1 MSEACPFATLGL
13 APSWPVDAA
22 TVHRARLGAAARFH
36 PDRARDAVERADF
49 EVLMG
54 SANRAAEQLLDP
66 VLAAGAVLRAAGLD
80 ATELP
85 LPPMEL
91 VELLERREWFEER
104 IFFANELALHR
115 YLTDRITNWEDNF
128 SRMICG
134 IADDSPTQIANYV
147 HHIVTTPFLPLYE
160 LSDDFT
166 ITRYSVALHQ

>member
-13 APSWPVDAA
+13 APSWPVDPA

-104 IFFANELALHR
+104 IAGDPAAQAEARAWAASERESLVARFGTALAEGRASGAWSEPRRTIARLR
-115 YLTDRITNWEDNF
+115 ALVRMTDAGSAR
-128 SRMICG
+128 RG
-134 IADDSPTQIANYV
+134 
-147 HHIVTTPFLPLYE
+147 
-160 LSDDFT
+160 
-166 ITRYSVALHQ
+166 

>member
-91 VELLERREWFEER
+91 AELLERREWFEER
-104 IFFANELALHR
+104 IAGDPAAQAEARAWAASERESLVARFGTALAEGRASGAWSEPRRTIARLR
-115 YLTDRITNWEDNF
+115 ALVRMTDAGSAR
-128 SRMICG
+128 RG
-134 IADDSPTQIANYV
+134 
-147 HHIVTTPFLPLYE
+147 
-160 LSDDFT
+160 
-166 ITRYSVALHQ
+166 

>member
-104 IFFANELALHR
+104 IAGDPAAQAEARAWAASERESLVARFGSALAEGRASGAWSEPRRTIARLR
-115 YLTDRITNWEDNF
+115 ALVRMTDAGSAR
-128 SRMICG
+128 RG
-134 IADDSPTQIANYV
+134 
-147 HHIVTTPFLPLYE
+147 
-160 LSDDFT
+160 
-166 ITRYSVALHQ
+166 

>member
-104 IFFANELALHR
+104 IAGDPAAQAEARAWAASERESLVARFGTALAEGRASGAWSEPRRTIARLR
-115 YLTDRITNWEDNF
+115 ALVRMTDAGSAR
-128 SRMICG
+128 RG
-134 IADDSPTQIANYV
+134 
-147 HHIVTTPFLPLYE
+147 
-160 LSDDFT
+160 
-166 ITRYSVALHQ
+166 

>member
-104 IFFANELALHR
+104 IAGDPAAQAEARARAASERESLVARFGTALAEGRASGAWSEPRRTIARLR
-115 YLTDRITNWEDNF
+115 ALVRMTDAGSAR
-128 SRMICG
+128 RG
-134 IADDSPTQIANYV
+134 
-147 HHIVTTPFLPLYE
+147 
-160 LSDDFT
+160 
-166 ITRYSVALHQ
+166 

>member
-13 APSWPVDAA
+13 APSWPVDPA

-91 VELLERREWFEER
+91 AELLERREWFEER
-104 IFFANELALHR
+104 IAGDPAAQAEARAWAASERESLVARFGTALAEGRASGAWSEPRRTIARLR
-115 YLTDRITNWEDNF
+115 ALVRMTDASSAR
-128 SRMICG
+128 RG
-134 IADDSPTQIANYV
+134 
-147 HHIVTTPFLPLYE
+147 
-160 LSDDFT
+160 
-166 ITRYSVALHQ
+166 

>member
-91 VELLERREWFEER
+91 AELLERREWFEER
-104 IFFANELALHR
+104 IAGDPAAQAEARAWAASERESLVARFGTALAEGRASGAWSEPRRTIARLR
-115 YLTDRITNWEDNF
+115 ALVRMTDAGSAR
-128 SRMICG
+128 R
-134 IADDSPTQIANYV
+134 V
-147 HHIVTTPFLPLYE
+147 
-160 LSDDFT
+160 
-166 ITRYSVALHQ
+166 

>member
-91 VELLERREWFEER
+91 AELLERREWFEER
-104 IFFANELALHR
+104 ISGDPAAQAEARAWAASERESLVARFGTALAEGRASGAWSEPRRTIARLR
-115 YLTDRITNWEDNF
+115 ALVRMTDAGSAR
-128 SRMICG
+128 RG
-134 IADDSPTQIANYV
+134 
-147 HHIVTTPFLPLYE
+147 
-160 LSDDFT
+160 
-166 ITRYSVALHQ
+166 

>member
-1 MSEACPFATLGL
+1 MSEASPFATLGL

-85 LPPMEL
+85 LPPLEL
-91 VELLERREWFEER
+91 AELLERREWFEER
-104 IFFANELALHR
+104 IAGDPAAQAEARAWAASERESLVARFGTALAEGRASGAWSEPRRTIARLR
-115 YLTDRITNWEDNF
+115 ALVRMTDAGSAR
-128 SRMICG
+128 RG
-134 IADDSPTQIANYV
+134 
-147 HHIVTTPFLPLYE
+147 
-160 LSDDFT
+160 
-166 ITRYSVALHQ
+166 